1 MEGTRQTDMV
11 HCFMPL
17 VEAFY
22 HAADHASSTQK
33 HDTIRILITIYAPDD
48 VSSTG
53 YAIYSHATEWLVIA
67 GPPPPP
73 PAPAVQQPTAVERE
87 EEKRS
92 SSRCV
97 INKGRY
103 NKRWRSARSLTS
115 SLPH

>member
-1 MEGTRQTDMV
+1 MV

-67 GPPPPP
+67 GPPPPLQRQP
-73 PAPAVQQPTAVERE
+73 SSSRQRLRGRRRSALAPAVLLIRVDTTRDGGRLAV
-87 EEKRS
+87 
-92 SSRCV
+92 
-97 INKGRY
+97 
-103 NKRWRSARSLTS
+103 
-115 SLPH
+115 